1 MDPIVISDTI
11 QEFDG
16 IRYYRCGDYFQQK
29 GKALHR
35 EVWVKA
41 HGPVPEGF
49 EVHHKDHDCSNNMLG
64 NLELLDGSEHARL
77 HALERGLGEFGR
89 RHLEKAGELAKEWH
103 KSEAGRAWHKEHY
116 SKMSDALHAR
126 EERTCEECGTVF
138 MGLVGKPERNRFCSN
153 KCKTRWR
160 YKSGVDNEERNCRVC
175 GTGFMIN
182 KYWTTMTCSR
192 SCGRKLQEKNR
203 ERQ

>member
-1 MDPIVISDTI
+1 MDPIIISDTI
-11 QEFDG
+11 QELKGTRF
-16 IRYYRCGDYFQQK
+16 YLCGNYFQHK
-29 GKALHR
+29 GKALHL
-35 EVWVKA
+35 EVWAQA
-41 HGPVPEGF
+41 HGPIPEGF
-49 EVHHKDHDCSNNMLG
+49 EIHHRDHDRSNNALS

-77 HALERGLGEFGR
+77 HAGTPENRHRALEQLPAARER
-89 RHLEKAGELAKEWH
+89 AKEWH
-103 KSEAGRAWHKEHY
+103 GSEAGREWHKEQY
-116 SKMSDALHAR
+116 KRTADALHAR

-160 YKSGVDNEERNCRVC
+160 YKSGVDNEERNCLVC
-175 GTGFMIN
+175 GKPFMIN
-182 KYWTTMTCSR
+182 KYWTTKTCSR

>member
-11 QEFDG
+11 QEFNG
-16 IRYYRCGDYFQQK
+16 TRFYKCGAYFQHK
-29 GKALHR
+29 GKALYV
-35 EVWVKA
+35 EVWTAA
-41 HGPVPEGF
+41 HGPVPAGF
-49 EVHHKDHDCSNNMLG
+49 EVHHKDHNPSNNDLE
-64 NLELLDGSEHARL
+64 NLELLEGSEHARL
-77 HALERGLGEFGR
+77 HALERGLGELGR
-89 RHLEKAGELAKEWH
+89 QHLEKAGELAKEWH
-103 KSEAGRAWHKEHY
+103 KSQEGREWHKNHY
-116 SKMSDALHAR
+116 KKMADALHAR

-138 MGLVGKPERNRFCSN
+138 MGLIGKPERNRFCSN

-175 GTGFMIN
+175 GKPFMIN

>member
-1 MDPIVISDTI
+1 MDPLIISDTI
-11 QEFDG
+11 QEFNG
-16 IRYYRCGDYFQQK
+16 TRFYKCGAYFQHT
-29 GKALHR
+29 GKALHV
-35 EVWVKA
+35 EVWTQA
-41 HGPVPEGF
+41 HGPIPEGF
-49 EVHHKDHDCSNNMLG
+49 EIHHRDHNRSNNALS
-64 NLELLDGSEHARL
+64 NLELLEGSEHARL
-77 HALERGLGEFGR
+77 HSRTPENRRRALEQLPAAR
-89 RHLEKAGELAKEWH
+89 ELAKEWH
-103 KSEAGRAWHKEHY
+103 GSEAGREWHKEQY
-116 SKMSDALHAR
+116 KRTADALHAR

-138 MGLVGKPERNRFCSN
+138 MGLIGKPERNRFCSN

-175 GTGFMIN
+175 GKQFMIN